1 MLGTSTGY
9 LTPFFREMLEHSSA
23 ASASCGTHFGLTK
36 LVTST
41 CCSPAATRPSTSSI
55 FVAVDTCIYCLS
67 WQLCQGD
74 TVYVWALQYLCY
86 TRCFSFC
93 KPSRGETST
102 RVTSVGRSKF
112 PILCVS
118 NEFVVKASFKGAYR
132 LPSDQHEDS
141 PLCCYHATKA
151 DQHAAQKIRKRVAL
165 PSVTVSALRGAAYV
179 ILDQ

>member
-23 ASASCGTHFGLTK
+23 ASASCGIHFGLTK

-55 FVAVDTCIYCLS
+55 FVAVDTCMNCLS
-67 WQLCQGD
+67 WQLCQSD
-74 TVYVWALQYLCY
+74 NDCFLALQYLCY
-86 TRCFSFC
+86 TCCFSFC
-93 KPSRGETST
+93 NPSRGETST

-118 NEFVVKASFKGAYR
+118 NEFVVKVCCEGAYS
-132 LPSDQHEDS
+132 LPSDQHKDP
-141 PLCCYHATKA
+141 PLYCHYVTKA
-151 DQHAAQKIRKRVAL
+151 DQHATMNIRKRVAL
-165 PSVTVSALRGAAYV
+165 PGVTVSALRGAAYV